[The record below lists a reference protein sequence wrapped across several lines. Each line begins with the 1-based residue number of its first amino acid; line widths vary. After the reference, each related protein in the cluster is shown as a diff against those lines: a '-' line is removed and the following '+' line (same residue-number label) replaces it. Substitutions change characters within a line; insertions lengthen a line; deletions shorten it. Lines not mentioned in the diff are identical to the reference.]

1 MAIRHTLRGW
11 LERQLSGPTLTPP
24 GRVSPHL
31 ALEILE
37 DRAVPAVVYN
47 WANTQAHPADYST
60 QSILITFA
68 PNTKPNLRLGAYA
81 PGLQVGRGYNLVPGM
96 YEAKI
101 ASGSVTG
108 ILKALQ
114 ANKSVIS
121 AEANAF
127 IRPMEIPND
136 PAFPMLYGMN
146 NTGQTGGTPNADIN
160 APEAWGTLTGTGGT
174 VVAVIDTG
182 VDYNHPD
189 LRDNMW
195 VNSGEIAGNGVD
207 DDKNG
212 YIDDV
217 YGYDFANNDSDP
229 FDDQGHG
236 THCAGTI
243 AGVGNNGIGV
253 AGVNW
258 HAKIMALK
266 FLSANGRGTTSD
278 AIRALDY
285 AVMMGVKLSNNSWGG
300 GPPSQALSVA
310 IDRARLAN
318 HIFVASAG
326 NSYNNND
333 VNPSYPASYLQDNI
347 VAVAAIDHNG
357 SIADFSNRGVASVDI
372 GAPGVDILSCQPGGG
387 YQFLSGTSMAAP
399 HVTGAL
405 SLLLDRYPNITY
417 SDAISMLYNSA
428 TVRPNLQ
435 AVVGGGGRYLNVGA
449 LIATDPPSTYT
460 GSPASNFPNSVTAPI
475 TTAPWTAPTPSVS
488 VPNPRA
494 IADGGTSIF
503 TLNYPNSAIIS
514 NVAVKVSI
522 IHPFVSDL
530 NIKLISPKG
539 TIVSLFNR
547 RGGSSDNLTNTTF
560 SDLAPGRVATG
571 TAPFSGSYK
580 PESLLAALKG
590 SNAIGAWKLVVS
602 DTVRLDA
609 GSMIS
614 WSIDV
619 TARTLPAITVRNTVP
634 QTLAAGGTISSSIT
648 VTRPITINDIN
659 ISLGLNIAQA
669 GDISISL
676 RGPQGQSIVLFN
688 GTTTVN
694 SSMRVGFDDQAS
706 RDIPLTQATGQQV
719 LQQSQL
725 LPGTYRPSN
734 PLSAFNTNTPV
745 SAGTWILEITD
756 MRTANSG
763 PATILTDW
771 SMSMI
776 GLAG

>member
-1 MAIRHTLRGW
+1 MAVRQLLRGW
-11 LERQLSGPTLTPP
+11 LNRRLASQAQ
-24 GRVSPHL
+24 VSSVRATANL
-31 ALEILE
+31 ALEMLE

-47 WANTQAHPADYST
+47 LANTQARPADYST
-60 QSILITFA
+60 KSIFVTFA
-68 PNTKPNLRLGAYA
+68 PNTKPDLKLGAYA
-81 PGLQVGRGYNLVPGM
+81 PGLQVGKGYNLVPGL
-96 YEAKI
+96 YEAQI
-101 ASGSVTG
+101 TSGSVSNV
-108 ILKALQ
+108 LKSLQ
-114 ANKSVIS
+114 SNKSVIS
-121 AEANAF
+121 AEANGI
-127 IRPMEIPND
+127 IRATAIPND
-136 PAFPMLYGMN
+136 PAFSMLYGMN

-160 APEAWGTLTGTGGT
+160 APEAWNTLTGTGGT

-195 VNSGEIAGNGVD
+195 VNSGEIPGNNID

-212 YIDDV
+212 YVDDV
-217 YGYDFANNDSDP
+217 YGYDFVNNDSDP

-243 AGVGNNGIGV
+243 AAVGNNGIGV

-266 FLSANGRGTTSD
+266 FLGTNGGTTSD

-300 GPPSQALSVA
+300 GPASQALSVA
-310 IDRARLAN
+310 IDKARLAN
-318 HIFVASAG
+318 HIFVAAAG

-333 VNPSYPASYLQDNI
+333 VDPSYPASYSQDNI

-357 SIADFSNRGVASVDI
+357 AIADFSNRGILSVDI

-399 HVTGAL
+399 HVAGAL

-417 SDAISMLYNSA
+417 TDAISMLYSSA
-428 TVRPNLQ
+428 TIRPNLQ

-449 LIATDPPSTYT
+449 MIDAAPPSSYT
-460 GSPASNFPNSVTAPI
+460 GIPASSSPISVTAPV
-475 TTAPWTAPTPSVS
+475 TTVAWAAPAPSVN
-488 VPNPRA
+488 VPNPVA

-503 TLNYPNSAIIS
+503 TLNYPNSAIIANI
-514 NVAVKVSI
+514 NVRVSI
-522 IHPFVSDL
+522 SHPFVSDL
-530 NIKLISPKG
+530 EIKLVSPKG
-539 TIVSLFNR
+539 TIVPLFNR

-560 SDLAPGRVATG
+560 SDLAPTSIATG
-571 TAPFSGSYK
+571 AAPFFGTYK
-580 PESLLAALKG
+580 PEGLLAALRG
-590 SNAIGAWKLVVS
+590 ANASGVWKLVVA
-602 DTVRLDA
+602 DKVRLDA
-609 GSMIS
+609 GSVIA

-619 TARTLPAITVRNTVP
+619 TARTLPAIVVRSNTP
-634 QTLAAGGTISSSIT
+634 QTLVAGGTISSAIN
-648 VTRPITINDIN
+648 VTRAISINDIN
-659 ISLGLNIAQA
+659 VSLGLNIAQSS
-669 GDISISL
+669 DISITL

-688 GTTTVN
+688 GTATVN
-694 SSMRVGFDDQAS
+694 SNMRVGFDDQAS
-706 RDIPLTQATGQQV
+706 RDIPLVAATGQQV

-725 LPGTYRPSN
+725 LPGTYKPAN
-734 PLSAFNTNTPV
+734 ALSRFNTLIPV
-745 SAGTWILEITD
+745 AAGAWTLEITD
-756 MRTANSG
+756 ARAPGSG

-771 SMSMI
+771 SMSII